1 MKKTIL
7 PFFSL
12 LCLTAL
18 LLMGCSSESAP
29 LAEIGNVYAEMAQNE
44 QDVAEAYQAVYK
56 ASRDEQEAL
65 MAKASALAEEVK
77 AKNEKLAEKL
87 ASLEKA
93 LTGTEIKCEASGPM
107 GFSVSKAF
115 FARVSAQPK
124 SANIV
129 INAIISSPSSEKPY
143 ILFFDKDDNVVFK
156 TLGTYSDGKVSVNFR
171 ITTNKGPESGKTF
184 ASVTRMMIVP
194 EQEYRGGTPGGSAP
208 DGNAEAASQP
218 QETVAPAGDEA
229 QEPEPAY
236 TGETEALSSKG
247 GVTVNGVLIQKGA
260 NLAETLR
267 KFSRITWDYNAD
279 FGVTATVGNVWIT
292 IDEADLTQKGQD
304 VINAIPSDME
314 NNISFS
320 VDYIKPTAKITQFEK
335 N

>member
-1 MKKTIL
+1 MKKTVV
-7 PFFSL
+7 PFLSL
-12 LCLTAL
+12 LCSAVL

-29 LAEIGNVYAEMAQNE
+29 LAELGNAYAEIAQNE
-44 QDVAEAYQAVYK
+44 QNVAEAYQAVYK

-65 MAKASALAEEVK
+65 MSKASALAEEVK

-93 LTGTEIKCEASGPM
+93 LTGTEIKCEASEPM
-107 GFSVSKAF
+107 GFSVSKAV
-115 FARVSAQPK
+115 FATVSAQPK
-124 SANIV
+124 LANIV
-129 INAIISSPSSEKPY
+129 IDAVISSPSSEKPY

-184 ASVTRMMIVP
+184 ASVTRMMIVS
-194 EQEYRGGTPGGSAP
+194 EQEYIGDTPGGSAS
-208 DGNAEAASQP
+208 DGNAETAPQAQEAA
-218 QETVAPAGDEA
+218 APAEN
-229 QEPEPAY
+229 EVSEPAY
-236 TGETEALSSKG
+236 TGDAEASSSKG

-260 NLAETLR
+260 NLVETLR
-267 KFSRITWDYNAD
+267 KFNRITWDYNAD

-292 IDEADLTQKGQD
+292 IDEADLTQKGLD
-304 VINAIPSDME
+304 VINAISSDME

-320 VDYIKPTAKITQFEK
+320 VDYIKPAAKITQFEK